1 MQDVSRLKFGACTIE
16 TSKSF
21 YPTIHTVTTAT
32 VHDWL
37 SLYSGVHHKQTVMII
52 RTASAILLLV
62 VFLGKHIAQAFVP
75 VKAAGIVPNKHGRL
89 LYRDDSRSEA
99 AMFADE
105 PPGGEDES
113 LERMSPT
120 IPWQA
125 QYSPMRV
132 VRSMLQA
139 FDTYSTSRSIQS
151 AENSSTS
158 RSVQRAENS
167 EESCK
172 NTRLFALFAQL
183 RNGIPAQAVH
193 VDSKIQFVKASRNLD
208 NTFFYQTKD
217 ANLLSDFLITYL
229 YYALEA
235 APTMVDMDGEPNYDQ
250 LYGDKI
256 LPHGMMMLSESPED
270 CFLRQTGAFCKAET
284 APGANDKRV
293 VCDLSYLESSSYE
306 LKREALGTP
315 GYGGKAIVENG
326 EIVEILHGV
335 GKGTVSRVGDEDF
348 SRRKSAFLSSFAVH
362 VIVVHHAIITHL
374 AVAQRLS
381 NKLTVGRTDA
391 YIESWNENKGASLL
405 LRALTY
411 RTNAVSMN
419 EQLLIG
425 PGNSLVG
432 RACSFTN
439 KGLLQL
445 GTDMYQKYK
454 KMNPEELIDDLASQG
469 SSKWNLACKTA
480 WDGAKQVV
488 NTICKDMKE
497 MAEEDLSDLA
507 LILWV
512 STFYHGFIGDFQL
525 DNVNKGNLLLTLTKS
540 TAKNDLAYGTLAT
553 TIGVTTMTRTLN
565 LFTAQVYFPK
575 LEDRQAWA
583 QYVTVLKNI
592 DAGVEGFTLD
602 HPVYTGV
609 NF

>member
-1 MQDVSRLKFGACTIE
+1 M
-16 TSKSF
+16 
-21 YPTIHTVTTAT
+21 
-32 VHDWL
+32 
-37 SLYSGVHHKQTVMII
+37 I
-52 RTASAILLLV
+52 RTACTILLLV
-62 VFLGKHIAQAFVP
+62 VFLGKHVAQAFVP
-75 VKAAGIVPNKHGRL
+75 LKAAGIAPNKHGRL

-105 PPGGEDES
+105 PPGGEEES
-113 LERMSPT
+113 LEKMSPT
-120 IPWQA
+120 IPWQT

-132 VRSMLQA
+132 VRSMPQG
-139 FDTYSTSRSIQS
+139 FDAYTRSRSIQS
-151 AENSSTS
+151 AEKSKPS
-158 RSVQRAENS
+158 R
-167 EESCK
+167 K
-172 NTRLFALFAQL
+172 NTQLFSVFALL

-193 VDSKIQFVKASRNLD
+193 LDSKIQFVKASRNLD
-208 NTFFYQTKD
+208 NTLFYQTKD
-217 ANLLSDFLITYL
+217 ATLLSDFLITSL

-315 GYGGKAIVENG
+315 GYGGKAVVENG
-326 EIVEILHGV
+326 EIVEIFRGV
-335 GKGTVSRVGDEDF
+335 GEGTISRVRVGDEDF

-362 VIVVHHAIITHL
+362 VVVVHHAIITHL
-374 AVAQRLS
+374 AIAQRLS

-405 LRALTY
+405 LKTLTY
-411 RTNAVSMN
+411 RTNGVSIN